1 MVVMPGIIGG
11 IGDRRGLPDPDNVSP
26 VKTSSVFLL
35 LLIGCR
41 AAPVGDP
48 GALRVAVS
56 VGPQAELVR
65 EIGGGRVAV
74 TTMIPPGASDEDA
87 ALSPRQAFALEDVQ
101 LYVAV
106 GHPAFPL
113 EARYIRPFLDRHP
126 EVRVVDMSRHA
137 AGSPE
142 DPHVWVSPET
152 MAAAAR
158 DIAAALAA
166 IDPAHAAEY
175 RKNLDRS
182 LERTARLD
190 RELRLRLAVSGASG
204 ASGASRAFLVYH
216 PSWGWFARRY
226 GLVQI
231 AIEAEGKEPGAARL
245 IQLIDRARREH
256 ATVLLVPEGFPRES
270 AQVIT
275 AEIGGR
281 VVTAD
286 PLAPD
291 WQATLLRVA
300 RALGEAPHV

>member
-1 MVVMPGIIGG
+1 MKISAA
-11 IGDRRGLPDPDNVSP
+11 L
-26 VKTSSVFLL
+26 FLL
-35 LLIGCR
+35 LLAGCR
-41 AAPVGDP
+41 AAPVRDP
-48 GALRVAVS
+48 AALRVAVS

-113 EARYIRPFLDRHP
+113 EARYIRPFLARHP
-126 EVRVVDMSRHA
+126 GVRVVGMSRHA
-137 AGSPE
+137 AGSPG
-142 DPHVWVSPET
+142 DPHVWVSPEV
-152 MAAAAR
+152 MAWAAR
-158 DIAAALAA
+158 DVAAALEG
-166 IDPAHAAEY
+166 IDPVHAIEY
-175 RKNLDRS
+175 RGNRDRFLEKN
-182 LERTARLD
+182 ARLD
-190 RELRLRLAVSGASG
+190 HELRRRLAV
-204 ASGASRAFLVYH
+204 SGASRAFLVYH
-216 PSWGWFARRY
+216 PSWGCFARRY
-226 GLVQI
+226 GLEQI

-245 IQLIDRARREH
+245 IQLIDRARRGH

-275 AEIGGR
+275 DEIGGR

-300 RALGEAPHV
+300 RALGEGPHA

>member
-1 MVVMPGIIGG
+1 M
-11 IGDRRGLPDPDNVSP
+11 
-26 VKTSSVFLL
+26 
-35 LLIGCR
+35 
-41 AAPVGDP
+41 
-48 GALRVAVS
+48 AVS

-87 ALSPRQAFALEDVQ
+87 ALSPRQAFALEEVQ

-113 EARYIRPFLDRHP
+113 EARYIRPFLARHP

-137 AGSPE
+137 AGRSG
-142 DPHVWVSPET
+142 DPHVWVSPEV
-152 MAAAAR
+152 MALTAR
-158 DIAAALAA
+158 DIAAALAT
-166 IDPAHAAEY
+166 IDPAHADEY
-175 RKNLDRS
+175 RRNLDRS
-182 LERTARLD
+182 LERNARLD
-190 RELRLRLAVSGASG
+190 RELRLRLAKP
-204 ASGASRAFLVYH
+204 GASRAFLVYH
-216 PSWGWFARRY
+216 PAWGCFARRY
-226 GLVQI
+226 GLEQI

-245 IQLIDRARREH
+245 IQLIERARSEH

-275 AEIGGR
+275 DEIGGR

-300 RALGEAPHV
+300 RALGEAPHA